1 MKLPL
6 PSINLKET
14 LDKTKVKG
22 AFFKKLLNFRR
33 GEDGNQEVEESGLA
47 LFREVKIPE
56 TLEEA
61 IEKHPYLAEYIRKH
75 NIEPFY
81 ITDPSS
87 MGTEADLMSA
97 AFVLDIIYPLERG
110 IFIHIKA
117 GGEIGQY
124 NIIEPEKP
132 SREVLDQIER
142 VIAKLI
148 SEKTIVAESIEEKE
162 RVITRLFNEAV
173 AKKQLDLPEDKRAY
187 YLYHFLR
194 ERIGHGFIDIFLA
207 DPWLEDISVPG
218 AGHIYVYHKFFG
230 PLESNIEIQKEDV
243 DFILRSIA
251 ERYGHVLSFSHPII
265 DIHLPDGSRFNV
277 VFGDDISLKGSNFT
291 IRKFPKE
298 PISVAHLIGWKTFS
312 AEFAAYMWMLFEVGI
327 SAFICG
333 ETASGKTTS
342 LNALTGL
349 IRPDSKIV
357 SIEETPEVNLAH
369 KNWVREVT
377 RLHSG
382 SVVSM
387 FDLLKAA
394 LRQRPDYIIVG
405 EIRGEEGQIAFQA
418 IETGH
423 PVLSTFHAGDLQT
436 LFQRLTSPPIN
447 VPKTHINGLNLA
459 IFQNRIKRGLRLVRR
474 VLSVNEIISYDP
486 GNGSLNYFPAFVYDP
501 DADRLRFR
509 GSSIFLEA
517 KILPYR
523 GWGTDKLP
531 ELYRELQMRAEILQ
545 ALSEKSPKFR
555 SVWNTIIETERV
567 GVEKVYSM
575 VKEGKMPWLTRY

>member
-1 MKLPL
+1 V
-6 PSINLKET
+6 LKFKR
-14 LDKTKVKG
+14 LFFGSKDKAIK
-22 AFFKKLLNFRR
+22 
-33 GEDGNQEVEESGLA
+33 ESEEEELA
-47 LFREVKIPE
+47 LFRETKKPE

-61 IEKHPYLAEYIRKH
+61 IEKYPYLAEYIKK
-75 NIEPFY
+75 NGLEPFY
-81 ITDPSS
+81 VVDPSAL
-87 MGTEADLMSA
+87 GTEADLMSA
-97 AFVLDIIYPLERG
+97 AYVLDIIYPLERG

-117 GGEIGQY
+117 GGEIGKY

-132 SREVLDQIER
+132 NREILDQIESA
-142 VIAKLI
+142 VAKLI
-148 SEKTIVAESIEEKE
+148 TERTIVAESIEEKE
-162 RVITRLFNEAV
+162 RAIAKLFNEAIRKRKINLPKD
-173 AKKQLDLPEDKRAY
+173 KKIY

-218 AGHIYVYHKFFG
+218 AGHVYVYHKFFG
-230 PLESNIEIQKEDV
+230 PLESNIKIQKEEIDQ
-243 DFILRSIA
+243 ILRSLA

-277 VFGDDISLKGSNFT
+277 VYGEDISLKGSNFT

-298 PISVAHLIGWKTFS
+298 PISVAHLIGWNTFS
-312 AEFAAYMWMLFEVGI
+312 AEFAAYMWILFEVGI

-333 ETASGKTTS
+333 ETASGKTTT

-349 IRPDSKIV
+349 IRSDSKIV

-369 KNWVREVT
+369 RNWVREVT

-405 EIRGEEGQIAFQA
+405 EIRGEEGQVAFQA

-474 VLSVNEIISYDP
+474 VLSVNEIISYDSDS
-486 GNGSLNYFPAFVYDP
+486 GSLNYFPVFVYDP
-501 DADRLRFR
+501 DADQLRFR
-509 GSSIFLEA
+509 GSSILLEA
-517 KILPYR
+517 KVLPYR
-523 GWGTDKLP
+523 GWGTDKTP
-531 ELYRELQMRAEILQ
+531 ELYRELQMRAEILRV
-545 ALSEKSPKFR
+545 LSEKSPKFR
-555 SVWNTIIETERV
+555 SVWNTVIKTEEV
-567 GVEKVYSM
+567 GVEKVYKM
-575 VKEGKMPWLTRY
+575 AKEGKMPWLTAY